1 MEVKG
6 NLKKMHTEYGNP
18 VRYTLELS
26 GEKISM
32 NDLIGKEITI
42 EHTDVINCIS
52 CGVVTKKSFG
62 GGFCYKCFTTSPM
75 ASECIIRPELCRGHL
90 GEGRDVEW
98 EEKHHSQPHHVYLAA
113 SSGVKVGVTRADQIP
128 TRWIDQGASRGILL
142 ADVPYR
148 QLAGEIEVALK
159 EHISDKTAWQRM
171 LKNEITD
178 IDLEE
183 LKEEMIEY
191 LDEAYHDFISDEDD
205 ITEIEYPVDEFPT
218 KVKSNKLEKVGSIT
232 GVLKG
237 IKGQY
242 LIFDEGKVMNVR
254 SHSGFEVILK
264 Y

>member
-1 MEVKG
+1 MEIKG
-6 NLKKMHTEYGNP
+6 NLRKMHTEFGNP
-18 VRYTLELS
+18 VQYKLS
-26 GEKISM
+26 LGDKTISM
-32 NDLIGKEITI
+32 NDLIGKKISI
-42 EHTDVINCIS
+42 EYTGIINCID

-62 GGFCYKCFTTSPM
+62 GGFCYSCFTTSPM
-75 ASECIIRPELCRGHL
+75 ASECIIRPELCEGHL
-90 GEGRDVEW
+90 GKGRDAEW
-98 EEKHHSQPHHVYLAA
+98 EEKYHNKPHFVYLAA
-113 SSGVKVGVTRADQIP
+113 SSGVKVGVTREDQIP
-128 TRWIDQGASRGILL
+128 TRWIDQGASRGIIL
-142 ADVPYR
+142 AEVPYR
-148 QLAGEIEVALK
+148 QLAGLIEVSLK

-178 IDLEE
+178 TDLEE

-191 LDEAYHDFISDEDD
+191 LDEVYHDFISDEDD
-205 ITEIEYPVDEFPT
+205 ITEIEYPVEEFPT

-242 LIFDEGKVMNVR
+242 LIFDEGRVMNVR